1 MPFIKL
7 HGQGINEGET
17 LFVNPVQIEC
27 INADVGAVIFPD
39 GSVFWTKETPD
50 EILALIK
57 GEIGSDNKPCECFMG
72 FDKEWISKEA
82 KDKGLTFKECL
93 FFLYFF
99 NTISITP
106 QDREF
111 KAGVEMYKKF
121 AKATVKALG
130 LIKEAEK
137 L

>member
-1 MPFIKL
+1 M
-7 HGQGINEGET
+7 
-17 LFVNPVQIEC
+17 
-27 INADVGAVIFPD
+27 
-39 GSVFWTKETPD
+39 
-50 EILALIK
+50 
-57 GEIGSDNKPCECFMG
+57 
-72 FDKEWISKEA
+72 
-82 KDKGLTFKECL
+82 

-106 QDREF
+106 QDRGF

-130 LIKEAEK
+130 LIKEAENVQ